1 MLCHNLKNHIYQ
13 FWNDVIYGQPLIKVF
28 KVYWSG
34 GTPTPLKKQAQKLG
48 KDASEN
54 LNILNKAYKIEW
66 KLQEVN
72 KNLLKS

>member
-1 MLCHNLKNHIYQ
+1 MQSFTDLRSG
-13 FWNDVIYGQPLIKVF
+13 DVPDVRQKMMADG
-28 KVYWSG
+28 
-34 GTPTPLKKQAQKLG
+34 KKQAQKLG